1 MLNVKL
7 TILIVAIVVTL
18 AVVFYFLITSRL
30 PADFIDPHGQH
41 ILHQS
46 WYIISPYAEYGF
58 HGFNELCLPLGRLTT
73 SLIIVFDY

>member
-7 TILIVAIVVTL
+7 TILIVAIVAIL
-18 AVVFYFLITSRL
+18 AVVFFFLITSRL

-41 ILHQS
+41 VLHHL
-46 WYIISPYAEYGF
+46 YIISPYAEYGF

-73 SLIIVFDY
+73 SVIIVFD